1 MKILIACL
9 VLIGFSFSSFSKESI
24 DKLTAQLSVHKA
36 ADTVRVN
43 LLNNLGYEYWI
54 VDPVKS
60 EDYGKQALQLAT
72 SLTYKPGIA
81 FANRV
86 VGVSHWARGQYPE
99 ALQYLMNG
107 LVVYQNIQDKRGMG
121 KIYSNI
127 GLVHHDQRTY
137 PLALKYFELALAT
150 ADIIHDTELK
160 MGVLSNLGTTYLHTK
175 DYAKA
180 EMYYTHYLKI
190 SEKINS
196 KYDIAESYS
205 NLGQLNLER
214 NKVETALS
222 YFLQSIKIRSAIQDK
237 EGIAMCHYYIGKAY
251 LAKKKYAE
259 AEQYLL
265 KGIDIS
271 KQVTTL
277 RWLTSIYET
286 LKDLEKERGNYQQ
299 ATAYFEE
306 FTEKKDR
313 LFDLEKSRQMA
324 EMQTRYETL
333 QKEQKLK
340 AQQQELALLKEHN
353 RFQKLLKN
361 GLLMGMGA
369 IALITYLIISRQ
381 RLRIRKNKELLIKNQ
396 EIYQTEQALAKAQL
410 ENAKLQ
416 ELKLIEELEVKNKKL
431 TSYSLNFI
439 QKNELMEEVKLN
451 LSQLKKSKNAEN
463 TRELNGLSRLMEQN
477 VQIDKDWEDFQRNFG
492 EVHKDFYRILKAY
505 YPDLT
510 NHELKLCTLLKLN
523 MNLKEA
529 ANVMG
534 ISPESVKKA
543 RYRLRKKFNLN
554 REENLIDH
562 IIHLEK
568 QVNLE
573 TMNVA

>member
-9 VLIGFSFSSFSKESI
+9 VLIGFSFPSFSKESI
-24 DKLTAQLSVHKA
+24 DKLTAQLSVHQA

-43 LLNNLGYEYWI
+43 LLNKLGYEYWI

-60 EDYGKQALQLAT
+60 EDFGKQAIQLAT
-72 SLTYKPGIA
+72 SLAYKPGMA
-81 FANRV
+81 FGNRI

-99 ALQYLMNG
+99 ALQYLISG
-107 LVVYQNIQDKRGMG
+107 LT
-121 KIYSNI
+121 IYEKLKDWKGVASMYNNI
-127 GLVHHDQRTY
+127 GLVYHDQRNYTQ
-137 PLALKYFELALAT
+137 ALKYFEQALAMAKT
-150 ADIIHDTELK
+150 TGYKKLQIITLD
-160 MGVLSNLGTTYLHTK
+160 NLGNTYFQMK
-175 DYAKA
+175 QYAKA
-180 EMYYTHYLKI
+180 ETLYLQHLQL
-190 SEKINS
+190 S
-196 KYDIAESYS
+196 KTENLTYSIAVSYS
-205 NLGQLNLER
+205 NLGQLHLER
-214 NKVETALS
+214 NNVETALA
-222 YFLQSIKIRSAIQDK
+222 YFLQSTEIRSAIEDR

-271 KQVTTL
+271 RQVNTL

-286 LKDLEKERGNYQQ
+286 LKDLEKQRGNYQQ

-306 FTEKKDR
+306 FMTKKDS
-313 LFDLEKSRQMA
+313 LFNLEKSRQIA
-324 EMQTRYETL
+324 EMQTKYETL

-369 IALITYLIISRQ
+369 IAVITYLIISRQ

-410 ENAKLQ
+410 ENARLQ

-451 LSQLKKSKNAEN
+451 LNQLKKSKNTEN
-463 TRELNGLSRLMEQN
+463 TRELNGLSRLMEQS

-529 ANVMG
+529 ANIMG

-543 RYRLRKKFNLN
+543 RYRLRKKFNLS

-568 QVNLE
+568 QANVE